1 MSRHENGEEGLPW
14 MRTSSLCANA
24 FPLTRSTFLR
34 EGISGHHPKQMV
46 ATLKNDV
53 MWVLKRVT
61 LTDSGDGIK
70 LR

>member
-1 MSRHENGEEGLPW
+1 MEKEEGLPW

-34 EGISGHHPKQMV
+34 EGISGHHPKRIV

-53 MWVLKRVT
+53 MRVLERVT